1 MTAQSLGDTNRVMV
15 PAASK
20 QVSPTTTRR
29 GSAWWLASL
38 WIPAGLLT
46 WAASWRPEAIEH
58 YYSGGLY
65 PPLARTLSRMTGWLP
80 FSCAELLVTLLG
92 IALLC
97 LVARGVVRFRKT
109 SERWQTTLRRWVPRI
124 LGAGAVIYFAF
135 LLVWGLNY
143 RRLPFATLAGLT
155 PSQVEVPALERLG
168 AELVNITN
176 TLRKDVREDATG
188 VMQLEGDL
196 ADALERANGGLE
208 EAARTYAPLA
218 GSWGPPKPVY
228 ASAVLSFL
236 GIRGIYFPFTGEA
249 NVNTSCPASTIP
261 FSACHELAHLRGFA
275 REDEANFIAFVACRA
290 HTDADY
296 RYSGYL
302 AATLYVVQAL
312 PAGATR
318 SRLLTSLAP
327 GVQRD
332 LAEQR
337 RWRERYQTPLAD
349 LSERVNDTYL
359 RANGEAAGTRSY
371 GRMVQL
377 LVAEWQNERRPAPA
391 QTAPS
396 LPGGPGERPATQ

>member
-1 MTAQSLGDTNRVMV
+1 
-15 PAASK
+15 
-20 QVSPTTTRR
+20 
-29 GSAWWLASL
+29 
-38 WIPAGLLT
+38 
-46 WAASWRPEAIEH
+46 
-58 YYSGGLY
+58 
-65 PPLARTLSRMTGWLP
+65 
-80 FSCAELLVTLLG
+80 VT
-92 IALLC
+92 
-97 LVARGVVRFRKT
+97 
-109 SERWQTTLRRWVPRI
+109 
-124 LGAGAVIYFAF
+124 YFAF

-143 RRLPFATLAGLT
+143 RRLPFATLAGLA

-176 TLRKDVREDATG
+176 TLRADVREDAAG
-188 VMQLEGDL
+188 VMQLDGDL

-218 GSWGPPKPVY
+218 GDWGPPKPVY
-228 ASAVLSFL
+228 ASAVMSFL

-302 AATLYVVQAL
+302 AATLYVLKAL

-318 SRLLTSLAP
+318 SRLLTSFAP

-391 QTAPS
+391 GIAPR